1 MSFEDP
7 YIKSIDCSS
16 CKCHSSAPCS
26 IAIILTFKIG
36 EICTIS
42 TSFPQNDL
50 LLSSGTLNPRVRVR
64 RERTGMP
71 FPFFFYTTG
80 TSFPLFFFCI
90 LQLLT
95 VIFHGSP
102 SVIKLICLLPESLE
116 IKSMKV
122 VYTGCS
128 QIKRTTTKTQI
139 S

>member
-80 TSFPLFFFCI
+80 TSFQSFFSVTPIVNCNFLWKSRSFGYKADSLAI
-90 LQLLT
+90 QSAT
-95 VIFHGSP
+95 V
-102 SVIKLICLLPESLE
+102 
-116 IKSMKV
+116 
-122 VYTGCS
+122 
-128 QIKRTTTKTQI
+128 R
-139 S
+139 